1 MLALGG
7 GDPWGS
13 LDISGAELCPVSPL
27 LEREKML
34 WHEGNGGGMWTQRC
48 GEQHESPCG
57 IWVVLSLLVSPHI
70 SFFSLFPP
78 SGQDKIY
85 SFLSWGHL
93 CEVTLRPACLR

>member
-34 WHEGNGGGMWTQRC
+34 WHEGNGGGMWR
-48 GEQHESPCG
+48 
-57 IWVVLSLLVSPHI
+57 
-70 SFFSLFPP
+70 
-78 SGQDKIY
+78 
-85 SFLSWGHL
+85 
-93 CEVTLRPACLR
+93 

>member
-13 LDISGAELCPVSPL
+13 LDIGGAELCPVSPL

-34 WHEGNGGGMWTQRC
+34 WHEGNGGGMWTQRG

-57 IWVVLSLLVSPHI
+57 IWVVVSTPCFTSHLFFLSFSSLRPGQDL
-70 SFFSLFPP
+70 FFSKLGTP
-78 SGQDKIY
+78 
-85 SFLSWGHL
+85 L
-93 CEVTLRPACLR
+93 